1 MLIAGD
7 PGMGKSKLL

>member
-7 PGMGKSKLL
+7 ASYA